1 MPTPKGGDV
10 RNAPQNDQE
19 DVDTTGDGAE
29 DRSGSAEDRL
39 SERERLFAAID
50 AKRNAGVQED
60 IDYAFS
66 TGDPAAAQAEAAR
79 RANAKE
85 AADETSRTTD
95 AAKAPAAGPKKQDA
109 SSAPSEA
116 EGGDVDTVVDDAALQ
131 LPPEVVNHAGKAH
144 LRLKVDGKEQLV
156 PLDTAI
162 AQLQKGGAAEVRL
175 QQAAELRKQLEAR
188 ATALSAKEA
197 EINARAARLPS
208 APPAA
213 ADDKDL
219 DGEVQGVV
227 DSLLT
232 DDPKVAAAKLKGV
245 LVKVRQAATPSI
257 DENTIRQ
264 VAVQATKTTLREES
278 HAQSL
283 VAGLTKFQ
291 TEYPEIAKDPK
302 LERIADSMTDAIAT
316 EHPEWTPEQV
326 MLEAGRQ
333 TTEWVNSIKG
343 VQPEADVHPA
353 KQSLADT
360 RRDRKA
366 GLRPLPAQRS
376 QRQQATKQEVVQDDP
391 RSIVAEMRRSRG
403 QAV

>member
-1 MPTPKGGDV
+1 MKPTQQGGV
-10 RNAPQNDQE
+10 RNAPQNDEE
-19 DVDTTGDGAE
+19 DVDTAGNGAE

-39 SERERLFAAID
+39 SARDKLFEAID
-50 AKRNAGVQED
+50 AKRNAAVQAD
-60 IDYAFS
+60 VDYAFA
-66 TGDPAAAQAEAAR
+66 TGDPAAAQAEAER

-85 AADETSRTTD
+85 AADESGTKPGS
-95 AAKAPAAGPKKQDA
+95 KAPAAGPRKQEA
-109 SSAPSEA
+109 SATPTEA
-116 EGGDVDTVVDDAALQ
+116 DGGGDVTDDDAATMQ
-131 LPPEVVNHAGKAH
+131 LPPDVILRAGKAH

-175 QQAAELRKQLEAR
+175 QQAAELRKKLDARSTELDAREASISVR
-188 ATALSAKEA
+188 Q
-197 EINARAARLPS
+197 RQPS
-208 APPAA
+208 SPPLA

-219 DGEVQGVV
+219 DNEVQGVV

-257 DENTIRQ
+257 DENAVRA
-264 VAVQATKTTLREES
+264 VAVQATKQTLKAES

-291 TEYPEIAKDPK
+291 AEYPEIANDPK
-302 LERIADSMTDAIAT
+302 LERVADGMTDAIAT
-316 EHPEWTPEQV
+316 EHPEWGPEQV
-326 MLEAGRQ
+326 MLEAGKQ
-333 TTEWVNSIKG
+333 TREWLESLGAKPADPVPPKPNL
-343 VQPEADVHPA
+343 ADV
-353 KQSLADT
+353 
-360 RRDRKA
+360 RRDRKE

-376 QRQQATKQEVVQDDP
+376 QRQQATKQEAAPETPQ
-391 RSIVAEMRRSRG
+391 SIVAEMRRARG